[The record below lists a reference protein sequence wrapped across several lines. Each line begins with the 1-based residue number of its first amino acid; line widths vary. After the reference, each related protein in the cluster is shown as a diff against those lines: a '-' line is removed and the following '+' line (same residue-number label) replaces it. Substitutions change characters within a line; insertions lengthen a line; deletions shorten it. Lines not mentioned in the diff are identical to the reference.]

1 MDALAKPKLVAV
13 VEDDESV
20 RLALRLL
27 LESDGLSVATFES
40 AEDFLNSAERPDVAC
55 LIVDIRLPGMSGLE
69 LQAKLNAQRCRIPTI
84 FMTAHGDG
92 RIRMQAMR
100 QGAVEFF
107 TKPFDDRVLLNR
119 VKCALEG

>member
-1 MDALAKPKLVAV
+1 
-13 VEDDESV
+13 
-20 RLALRLL
+20 
-27 LESDGLSVATFES
+27 LESDGQSVATFES
-40 AEDFLNSAERPDVAC
+40 AENFLNSAERPDVAC

-92 RIRMQAMR
+92 QIRMQAMR

-107 TKPFDDRVLLNR
+107 TKPFDDQVLLNR
-119 VKCALEG
+119 VQSALEG

>member
-27 LESDGLSVATFES
+27 LESDELSVATFES
-40 AEDFLNSAERPDVAC
+40 AEDFLNSTERPDVAC

-84 FMTAHGDG
+84 FMTAHGDSQM
-92 RIRMQAMR
+92 RMQAMR

-107 TKPFDDRVLLNR
+107 TKPFDDQVLLDR
-119 VKCALEG
+119 VQSALEG

>member
-27 LESDGLSVATFES
+27 LESDGLSVTIFES

-92 RIRMQAMR
+92 KIRMQAMR

-107 TKPFDDRVLLNR
+107 TKPFDDQVLLNR
-119 VKCALEG
+119 VQSALEG

>member
-1 MDALAKPKLVAV
+1 MDALAKAKLVAV

-20 RLALRLL
+20 RLALGLL

-69 LQAKLNAQRCRIPTI
+69 LQAKLNAQRSRLPTI

-92 RIRMQAMR
+92 QIRMQAMR

-107 TKPFDDRVLLNR
+107 TKPFDDQVLLNR
-119 VKCALEG
+119 VQSALEG